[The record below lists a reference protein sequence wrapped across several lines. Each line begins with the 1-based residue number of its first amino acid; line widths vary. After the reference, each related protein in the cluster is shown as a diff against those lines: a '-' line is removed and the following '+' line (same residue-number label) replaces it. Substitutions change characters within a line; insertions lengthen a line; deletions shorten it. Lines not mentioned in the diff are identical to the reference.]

1 MSKREREWWWGVG
14 VPKKTILVWR
24 NYWIAL
30 YFIYSAFKLA
40 KSDFASNLDA
50 STPVAF
56 FKSAFAA

>member
-1 MSKREREWWWGVG
+1 MNKREKERLWGVG
-14 VPKKTILVWR
+14 VPKKTILVR
-24 NYWIAL
+24 HNYWIAL

-40 KSDFASNLDA
+40 KSDFAANLDV